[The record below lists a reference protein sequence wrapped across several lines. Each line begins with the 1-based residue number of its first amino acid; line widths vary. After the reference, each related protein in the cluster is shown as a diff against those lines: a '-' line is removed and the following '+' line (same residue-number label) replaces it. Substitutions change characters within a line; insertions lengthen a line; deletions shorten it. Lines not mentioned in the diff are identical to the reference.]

1 MTDTVRLTFRVAG
14 HHDIP
19 VLETLVQS
27 AYRGTASRD
36 GWTTEADLLDGQRTD
51 VAALAAIIDSPSGV
65 IVIAQDIADVV
76 ACCQLEQ
83 RADHTA
89 YIGMVAVRPRLQGAG
104 HGRALL
110 TEAERRAIEF
120 GARRVRMTV
129 ISQRAELIA
138 WYERLG
144 YRRSGETEPFPYGDE
159 RFGLPR
165 VDDLEFIV
173 LEKPL
178 AVA

>member
-1 MTDTVRLTFRVAG
+1 MPLTFRVARLD
-14 HHDIP
+14 DIP
-19 VLETLVQS
+19 VLEALVHS
-27 AYRGTASRD
+27 AYRGAASRD

-51 VAALAAIIDSPSGV
+51 AAALAAIVDSPSGV
-65 IVIAQDIADVV
+65 MVIAQDGAEVV

-83 RADHTA
+83 RPENTA
-89 YIGMVAVRPRLQGAG
+89 YIGMVAVRPQLQGAG
-104 HGRALL
+104 HGRVLL
-110 TEAERRAIEF
+110 TEAERRAAEF
-120 GARRVRMTV
+120 GAHRVRMTV

-173 LEKPL
+173 LEKLL
-178 AVA
+178 A